1 MEEGNAENPP
11 GNGEEKLS
19 EFFTSQRKTKEM
31 KKIFLFSLFLL
42 LFANS
47 PALCETYEKWLSRC
61 QSYKDVAQ
69 WLNQN
74 FFYDREAIR
83 KALYGPQEEAMA
95 QNIQVTKETF
105 RRKTGLSL
113 EAALFAKHT
122 LNQINPDYHADII
135 YLYAGKQSMHFVC
148 GFYIGGKLYVM
159 DYGTTH
165 EKLLGTHGPFS
176 NLDEYVKKFYL
187 KKL

>member
-1 MEEGNAENPP
+1 
-11 GNGEEKLS
+11 
-19 EFFTSQRKTKEM
+19 M
-31 KKIFLFSLFLL
+31 KKIFLSSLFLL
-42 LFANS
+42 LFAQS
-47 PALCETYEKWLSRC
+47 PAFCQTYEKWLSRC
-61 QSYKDVAQ
+61 QSYKDVAL

-83 KALYGPQEEAMA
+83 KALYGSQKEGMA

-113 EAALFAKHT
+113 EAALFAKHS

-135 YLYAGKQSMHFVC
+135 YLYAGKQSVHFVC

-159 DYGTTH
+159 DYGTPY
-165 EKLLGTHGPFS
+165 EKLMGTNGPFS
-176 NLDEYVKKFYL
+176 DLDEYVKKFYL
-187 KKL
+187 KNHPKLRKLQSYAFGQPSKFH

>member
-1 MEEGNAENPP
+1 
-11 GNGEEKLS
+11 
-19 EFFTSQRKTKEM
+19 M
-31 KKIFLFSLFLL
+31 KKIFLISLYLL
-42 LFANS
+42 LFTHSLAFG
-47 PALCETYEKWLSRC
+47 ETYEKWLSRC
-61 QSYKDVAQ
+61 HSYKDVAQ

-83 KALYGPQEEAMA
+83 KVLYEPREEGTG
-95 QNIQVTKETF
+95 QSIQVTKETF

-135 YLYAGKQSMHFVC
+135 YLYAGKQSVHFVC
-148 GFYIGGKLYVM
+148 GFYVGGKLYVM
-159 DYGTTH
+159 DYGTTY

-176 NLDEYVKKFYL
+176 DLDEYVKKFYL
-187 KKL
+187 KNHPKVRKLQSYAFGQPSQLH